1 MDNSEADA
9 IEKMLKWTISTLKQ
23 LDSELLAFKMA
34 LANYPRIVKAAL
46 PENVK
51 FDVEQQDRLL
61 QVSVQVARNAPRL
74 LEVMQQKY
82 DTWLERIQRPASFD
96 ALERALKELETW
108 RTQGLVS

>member
-9 IEKMLKWTISTLKQ
+9 IGKDAEVAISTLKQ
-23 LDSELLAFKMA
+23 LDSELLAFEMA
-34 LANYPRIVKAAL
+34 LANYPRTVKAAL

-51 FDVEQQDRLL
+51 FDVEQQERLL

-82 DTWLERIQRPASFD
+82 DTWLEEFS
-96 ALERALKELETW
+96 
-108 RTQGLVS
+108 GLLHLMLWNEH